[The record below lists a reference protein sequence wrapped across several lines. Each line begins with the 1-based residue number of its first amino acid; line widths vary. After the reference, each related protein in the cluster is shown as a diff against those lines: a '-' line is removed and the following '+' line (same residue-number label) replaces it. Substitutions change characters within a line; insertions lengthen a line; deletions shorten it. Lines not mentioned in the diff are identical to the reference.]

1 MMSALPHVEAG
12 ALPDM
17 IPPSLTALLV
27 IDAQVDFASPD
38 GALAGFGADLSGIP
52 PALARIDTLI
62 AAARA
67 AGAPVAFARVM
78 TTPASDSPALQRLS
92 ARRGDGP
99 DALAVCREG
108 EPGSAYF
115 GVTPRPGDIEVSK
128 RLYNAFHD
136 TDLEAQLRQRGVET
150 LLVAGFATHCCVDAT
165 VRDAFHRGFDVFVI
179 SDATAAYAA
188 DTHWATLAA
197 LRESCALIVDSESA
211 LGAWA
216 P

>member
-1 MMSALPHVEAG
+1 MSALPHVAPAELAG
-12 ALPDM
+12 M
-17 IPPSLTALLV
+17 IPPPRTALLV
-27 IDAQVDFASPD
+27 IDAQVDFASPN
-38 GALAGFGADLSGIP
+38 GALARAGADLSGMP
-52 PALARIDTLI
+52 PALAWIDSVI

-78 TTPASDSPALQRLS
+78 TTPGSDPPALLRLN
-92 ARRGDGP
+92 ARKGAAH

-108 EPGSAYF
+108 EPGSDYY
-115 GVTPRPGDIEVSK
+115 GVTPHPGDIEVSK

>member
-1 MMSALPHVEAG
+1 MSALPHVEAG
-12 ALPDM
+12 ALPHM
-17 IPPSLTALLV
+17 IPPSRTALLV

-38 GALAGFGADLSGIP
+38 GALAGFGADLGGIP

-62 AAARA
+62 SAARA
-67 AGAPVAFARVM
+67 AGAPIAFARAM

-115 GVTPRPGDIEVSK
+115 GVTPQPGDIEVEK

-165 VRDAFHRGFDVFVI
+165 VRDGFHRGFDVFVI
-179 SDATAAYAA
+179 SDATAAYSA
-188 DTHWATLAA
+188 DAHRSTLAA
-197 LRESCALIVDSESA
+197 LRESCALIVDSESVLA
-211 LGAWA
+211 AWA